1 MADFIQIK
9 DAAEN
14 NLKNISVNIPKNKFV
29 VITGPSGSG
38 KSTLAVDILQR
49 ESQRQYFEMN
59 GMTTNFINKPK
70 VGSIAG
76 LSPSIGV
83 SQHTTTNRNPRST
96 VGTVTDMYT
105 YLRIIYEK
113 LGERECP
120 NCHVRVRKPA
130 DLAEESLTMP
140 CSNCGYEM
148 KNLNKAHFSFNTLE
162 GACETCLG
170 LGKTLSIRTEL
181 IFDEERSLNEGAVTT
196 WFKNIIDYYGLVLK
210 AAAKHYGFEFDM
222 DLPLKDFSPEQRDL
236 LYYGV
241 ESEQFKQHFPDT
253 PPPKTT
259 NKGKFEGVVTAMW
272 RRYQE
277 REGVSNEAM
286 YFYHQ
291 LCPEC
296 HGEKLKKESRQ
307 VFVAGLPISEVSKKP
322 LDQMLVW
329 VQDIAKELEDRESS
343 IARSLV
349 FELKVKIERIVS
361 IGLGYLSME
370 RQSVTLSGG
379 ESQRLRLA
387 TILGSALSGVLY
399 ILDEPTAGLHPKD
412 TAGLVQVLKQLR
424 DLDNTVLVIEHD
436 VDVMEQADWI
446 IDIGPGAGMK
456 GGEIV
461 GQGTLE
467 SLKAQEQSVTGNYL
481 KEIYVPKPERR
492 AGICQKIT
500 VYNAVKNNLKDV
512 TVSFPLGC
520 FIAVTGVSGS
530 GKSSLLFDIVAAS
543 AEEDHVREGYSR
555 IEGLEAV
562 ERMVTVDQ
570 SALSRMQRSNIATY
584 TEVYTLFR
592 TIFAKLP
599 ESVER
604 GLTAK
609 HFSFNTEG
617 GRCEHCQ
624 GMGFVLVNMHFLP
637 DLEVVCPVCSGKRFK
652 EEVLEVAYK
661 EHSISSLLDLSIEES
676 MELFTENRKV
686 QTTIKLL
693 LEVGL
698 GYLKWGQTL
707 TTLSGGE
714 AQRLK
719 LAKELNKPAKG
730 QTLYI
735 LDEPSTGLHPNDVKQ
750 LLLLLNK
757 LVDAGNTVIIVEHN
771 TEMIQETDWIVDLGP
786 AGGEEGGYV
795 VAEGTPEQVAKNPAS
810 YTGGF
815 LKV

>member
-1 MADFIQIK
+1 MTDFIEIK

-70 VGSIAG
+70 VGSISG

-105 YLRIIYEK
+105 YLRVIYEK

-120 NCHVRVRKPA
+120 NCHKRVKKPA
-130 DLAEESLTMP
+130 DLDEESLLMP

-148 KNLNKAHFSFNTLE
+148 KNLNKAHFSFNTVE

-181 IFDEERSLNEGAVTT
+181 IFDQELSLNGGAVKT
-196 WFKNIIDYYGLVLK
+196 WYKNIIDYYGLVLK

-222 DLPLKDFSPEQRDL
+222 DLPLKNYSPEQRDL
-236 LYYGV
+236 LYYGI

-291 LCPEC
+291 TCPEC
-296 HGEKLKKESRQ
+296 RGEKLKKESRQ
-307 VFVAGLPISEVSKKP
+307 VIVAGLPISEVSKKP
-322 LDQMLVW
+322 LDQMLGW
-329 VQDIAKELEDRESS
+329 VQEIAKELEDRENS

-399 ILDEPTAGLHPKD
+399 ILDEPTIGLHPKD
-412 TAGLVQVLKQLR
+412 TAGLVAVLKQLR

-446 IDIGPGAGMK
+446 IDIGPGAGMH
-456 GGEIV
+456 GGEIA

-467 SLKAQEQSVTGNYL
+467 SLKTQDQSVTGNYL
-481 KEIYVPKPERR
+481 KEMYVPRPKRR
-492 AGICQKIT
+492 AGNGQKIT
-500 VYNAVKNNLKDV
+500 VHNAVKNNLKDV
-512 TVSFPLGC
+512 TVAFPLGC

-530 GKSSLLFDIVAAS
+530 GKSSLLFDVVAAS
-543 AEEDHVREGYSR
+543 AEEDRIREGYSH
-555 IEGLEAV
+555 IEGLETV

-592 TIFAKLP
+592 TLFAKLP

-652 EEVLEVAYK
+652 EEVLEVSYK
-661 EHSISSLLDLSIEES
+661 GHSISSLLDLSIEES
-676 MELFTENRKV
+676 MELFTENKKV
-686 QTTIKLL
+686 QMTINLL

-757 LVDAGNTVIIVEHN
+757 LVEAGNTVIIVEHN

-786 AGGEEGGYV
+786 EGGEAGGYI

>member
-1 MADFIQIK
+1 MTNFIEIK

-70 VGSIAG
+70 VGSISG

-105 YLRIIYEK
+105 YLRVIYEK

-120 NCHVRVRKPA
+120 NCHKRVKKPA
-130 DLAEESLTMP
+130 DMDEESLLMP

-148 KNLNKAHFSFNTLE
+148 KNLNKAHFSFNTVE

-181 IFDEERSLNEGAVTT
+181 IFDQELSLNGGAVKT
-196 WFKNIIDYYGLVLK
+196 WYKNIIDYYGLVLK

-222 DLPLKDFSPEQRDL
+222 DLPLKNYSPEQRDL
-236 LYYGV
+236 LYYGI

-291 LCPEC
+291 TCPEC
-296 HGEKLKKESRQ
+296 RGEKLKKESRQ
-307 VFVAGLPISEVSKKP
+307 VIVAGLPISEVSKKP
-322 LDQMLVW
+322 LDQMLGW
-329 VQDIAKELEDRESS
+329 VQEIAKELEDRENS

-349 FELKVKIERIVS
+349 FELKVKIERLVS

-399 ILDEPTAGLHPKD
+399 ILDEPTIGLHPKD
-412 TAGLVQVLKQLR
+412 TAGLVDVLKQLR

-446 IDIGPGAGMK
+446 IDIGPGAGMH

-467 SLKAQEQSVTGNYL
+467 SLKTQDQSVTGNYL
-481 KEIYVPKPERR
+481 KEMYVPRPKRR
-492 AGICQKIT
+492 AGNGQKIT
-500 VYNAVKNNLKDV
+500 VHNAVKNNLKDV
-512 TVSFPLGC
+512 TVAFPLGC

-530 GKSSLLFDIVAAS
+530 GKSSLLFDVVAAS
-543 AEEDHVREGYSR
+543 AEEDHIREGYSH
-555 IEGLEAV
+555 IEGLETV

-592 TIFAKLP
+592 TLFAKLP

-652 EEVLEVAYK
+652 EEVLEVSYK
-661 EHSISSLLDLSIEES
+661 GHSISSILDLSIEES
-676 MELFTENRKV
+676 MELFTENKKV
-686 QTTIKLL
+686 QMTINLL

-786 AGGEEGGYV
+786 EGGEAGGYI

>member
-1 MADFIQIK
+1 MTDFIQIK
-9 DAAEN
+9 EAAEN

-38 KSTLAVDILQR
+38 KSTLAIDILQR

-70 VGSIAG
+70 VGSIMG
-76 LSPSIGV
+76 LSPSVGV
-83 SQHTTTNRNPRST
+83 SQNTTTNRNPRST

-105 YLRIIYEK
+105 YLRVIYEK

-120 NCHVRVRKPA
+120 NCRAMVKKPA
-130 DLAEESLTMP
+130 DLDEESLVMQCP
-140 CSNCGYEM
+140 NCGFQM

-170 LGKTLSIRTEL
+170 LGKTLSIRKEL
-181 IFDEERSLNEGAVTT
+181 VFDEERSLNTGAVRI
-196 WFKNIIDYYGLVLK
+196 WFQNLNDYYGLVLK
-210 AAAKHYGFEFDM
+210 AAAKHYGFEFDADM
-222 DLPLKDFSPEQRDL
+222 PLKDYSPEQRDL

-241 ESEQFKQHFPDT
+241 ESEQFKRHFPDIA
-253 PPPKTT
+253 PPKTT
-259 NKGKFEGVVTAMW
+259 NKGKFEGILTATW
-272 RRYQE
+272 RRYRE
-277 REGVSNEAM
+277 REGVSNEAV

-291 LCPEC
+291 TCPEC
-296 HGEKLKKESRQ
+296 QGEKLKKESRL
-307 VFVAGLPISEVSKKP
+307 VFVAHKPISEVSRIP
-322 LDQMLVW
+322 LDEILGW
-329 VQDIAKELEDRESS
+329 VQEIAKELEDREGS

-361 IGLGYLSME
+361 VGLGYLSMD

-412 TAGLVQVLKQLR
+412 TEGLVKVLKQLR

-436 VDVMEQADWI
+436 VDVMEHADWI
-446 IDIGPGAGMK
+446 IDIGPGAGMR

-467 SLKAQEQSVTGNYL
+467 SLMTQEQSVTGAYL
-481 KEIYVPKPERR
+481 KETYHPKQKRR
-492 AGICQKIT
+492 AGNGQKIT
-500 VYNAVKNNLKDV
+500 VYNAVKNNLKNV

-530 GKSSLLFDIVAAS
+530 GKSSLLFDVLAAS
-543 AEEDHVREGYSR
+543 AEEDHIKEGYNR
-555 IEGLEAV
+555 IEGMEAIG
-562 ERMVTVDQ
+562 RIVTVDQ
-570 SALSRMQRSNIATY
+570 SALSRMQRSNVATY

-592 TIFAKLP
+592 TLFAKLP
-599 ESVER
+599 ESIER
-604 GLTAK
+604 QLTAK

-624 GMGFVLVNMHFLP
+624 GMGYVFVNMHFLP
-637 DLEVVCPVCSGKRFK
+637 DLEVICPVCSGKRFK
-652 EEVLEVAYK
+652 EEVLEVTYQG
-661 EHSISSLLDLSIEES
+661 HSISSILDLSIEES
-676 MELFTENRKV
+676 MPLFSENKKV
-686 QTTIKLL
+686 MATISLL

-719 LAKELNKPAKG
+719 LAKELNKPVKG

-771 TEMIQETDWIVDLGP
+771 TEMIQETDWIIDLGP
-786 AGGEEGGYV
+786 EGGDAGGFI
-795 VAEGTPEQVAKNPAS
+795 VAEGTPEQVAKNAAS
-810 YTGGF
+810 YTGAY